1 MINKENFPERK
12 LFRKIQEKLLSGFVF
27 SRSEPGFAE
36 NKVQIPEKFLQ
47 AGRKGKTACEKAIN
61 CNSISVIL
69 LNKDTNVSVDKMKVQ
84 PDVNKGKKAQ
94 HKKDPHTIG
103 SMGTMRI
110 GVDFK
115 SHISEHQGKILALAT
130 RDVVTL
136 PPTAT
141 IMEAIR
147 IMTENRFRRIPIT
160 DAGTRRLEGVVTSV
174 DIIDFL
180 GGGKKNLLVE
190 NRFKGNLLAAI
201 NEEVRQIM
209 ETDIAYLHEQADFK
223 EAISTMLKRRTGGLP
238 IVNDDMHVVAIF
250 TERNAI
256 ELMGGIVTNKTV
268 DEYMT
273 RNVKMV
279 STDTPIGQAAKVMV
293 ENRLRRLPVV
303 KDGIFAGIV
312 TASDIVHFLGR
323 GDAFSKLT
331 TGNIHEALD
340 QPVGSLISQE
350 LIWTSPGTDMG
361 KAMEIMLERKIG
373 SLPVLEE
380 GVLRGIITESDFLRT
395 FE

>member
-1 MINKENFPERK
+1 MNK
-12 LFRKIQEKLLSGFVF
+12 S
-27 SRSEPGFAE
+27 
-36 NKVQIPEKFLQ
+36 
-47 AGRKGKTACEKAIN
+47 
-61 CNSISVIL
+61 
-69 LNKDTNVSVDKMKVQ
+69 
-84 PDVNKGKKAQ
+84 GKKAQ
-94 HKKDPHTIG
+94 QKDPHSVS

-110 GVDFK
+110 GPSFK
-115 SHISEHQGKILALAT
+115 SRIAEHEGKILALAT

-136 PPTAT
+136 PPTAA
-141 IMEAIR
+141 IMEAVR
-147 IMTENRFRRIPIT
+147 IMTERRFRRIPIT
-160 DAGTRRLEGVVTSV
+160 DAGTGRLEGVVTSV

-180 GGGKKNLLVE
+180 GGGSRNLLVE

-209 ETDIAYLHEQADFK
+209 QTDVAYLNDQADFK
-223 EAISTMLKRRTGGLP
+223 DAVTTMLERRTGGLP
-238 IVNDDMHVVAIF
+238 IVNDEMQVIAIF
-250 TERNAI
+250 TERNAV

-273 RNVKMV
+273 KNVTMV
-279 STDTPIGQAAKVMV
+279 TTDTPIGQAAKVMV
-293 ENRLRRLPVV
+293 QNRFRRLPVV

-340 QPVGSLISQE
+340 QPVGSIVSQE

-361 KAMEIMLERKIG
+361 KAMEIMLEKKIG
-373 SLPVLEE
+373 SLPVLED
-380 GVLRGIITESDFLRT
+380 GMLRGIITESDFLRG
-395 FE
+395 FDL

>member
-1 MINKENFPERK
+1 
-12 LFRKIQEKLLSGFVF
+12 
-27 SRSEPGFAE
+27 
-36 NKVQIPEKFLQ
+36 
-47 AGRKGKTACEKAIN
+47 
-61 CNSISVIL
+61 
-69 LNKDTNVSVDKMKVQ
+69 MKVQ
-84 PDVNKGKKAQ
+84 PRGSKSKKAQ
-94 HKKDPHTIG
+94 HRDPQTVS
-103 SMGTMRI
+103 SMASMRI
-110 GVDFK
+110 GVNFK
-115 SHISEHQGKILALAT
+115 SRISEHEGRILPLAT
-130 RDVVTL
+130 RNVVTL

-141 IMEAIR
+141 IMEAIK
-147 IMTENRFRRIPIT
+147 IMTEKKFRRIPIA
-160 DAGTRRLEGVVTSV
+160 DAGTRRLEGIITSV

-180 GGGKKNLLVE
+180 GGGRRNLLVE

-209 ETDIAYLHEQADFK
+209 DTDVAYLHEQADFK

-256 ELMGGIVTNKTV
+256 ELMGGIITNKTV

-273 RNVKMV
+273 RSVKMV
-279 STDTPIGQAAKVMV
+279 STETPIGHAAKIMV

-303 KDGIFAGIV
+303 KDGIFAGMV

-340 QPVGSLISQE
+340 QPVGSIVSQD

-373 SLPVLEE
+373 SLPILE
-380 GVLRGIITESDFLRT
+380 GGLLRGIITESDFLRA
-395 FE
+395 FD

>member
-1 MINKENFPERK
+1 MNKNTTFVPV
-12 LFRKIQEKLLSGFVF
+12 EKM
-27 SRSEPGFAE
+27 
-36 NKVQIPEKFLQ
+36 NVQPQ
-47 AGRKGKTACEKAIN
+47 
-61 CNSISVIL
+61 
-69 LNKDTNVSVDKMKVQ
+69 LNKS
-84 PDVNKGKKAQ
+84 GKKAQ
-94 HKKDPHTIG
+94 QKDPHSVS

-110 GVDFK
+110 GPSFK
-115 SHISEHQGKILALAT
+115 SRISEHEGKILALAT

-141 IMEAIR
+141 IMEAVR
-147 IMTENRFRRIPIT
+147 IMTERRFRRIPIT
-160 DAGTRRLEGVVTSV
+160 DAGTGRLEGVVTSV

-180 GGGKKNLLVE
+180 GGGSRNLLVE

-209 ETDIAYLHEQADFK
+209 QTDVAYINDQADFK
-223 EAISTMLKRRTGGLP
+223 DAVTTMLEKRTGGLP
-238 IVNDDMHVVAIF
+238 IINDEMQVVAIF
-250 TERNAI
+250 TERNAV

-273 RNVKMV
+273 KNVTMV
-279 STDTPIGQAAKVMV
+279 TTDTHIGQAAKVMV
-293 ENRLRRLPVV
+293 QNKFRRLPVV

-340 QPVGSLISQE
+340 QPVGSIVSQE

-361 KAMEIMLERKIG
+361 QAMEIMLEKKIG
-373 SLPVLEE
+373 SLPVLED
-380 GVLRGIITESDFLRT
+380 GMLRGIITESDFLRG
-395 FE
+395 FDL

>member
-1 MINKENFPERK
+1 M
-12 LFRKIQEKLLSGFVF
+12 
-27 SRSEPGFAE
+27 
-36 NKVQIPEKFLQ
+36 
-47 AGRKGKTACEKAIN
+47 
-61 CNSISVIL
+61 L
-69 LNKDTNVSVDKMKVQ
+69 LNKDTTFVSVDKMKVQ
-84 PDVNKGKKAQ
+84 PDTNKGQKAQ

-103 SMGTMRI
+103 SRGTMRI
-110 GVDFK
+110 GVDLK
-115 SHISEHQGKILALAT
+115 SHPSEHQGRILALAT
-130 RDVVTL
+130 RNVVTL

-160 DAGTRRLEGVVTSV
+160 NAGTQRLEGVVTSV

-279 STDTPIGQAAKVMV
+279 STGTPIGQAAKVMV

-323 GDAFSKLT
+323 GDAFNKLT

-340 QPVGSLISQE
+340 QPVGSLVSQE
-350 LIWTSPGTDMG
+350 LIWTSSGTDMG

-380 GVLRGIITESDFLRT
+380 GLLRGIITESDFLRA

>member
-1 MINKENFPERK
+1 
-12 LFRKIQEKLLSGFVF
+12 
-27 SRSEPGFAE
+27 
-36 NKVQIPEKFLQ
+36 
-47 AGRKGKTACEKAIN
+47 
-61 CNSISVIL
+61 VIL
-69 LNKDTNVSVDKMKVQ
+69 LNKKTTFVPVEKMSVQ
-84 PDVNKGKKAQ
+84 PNLNKSGKKAQ
-94 HKKDPHTIG
+94 QKDSHMVS

-110 GVDFK
+110 GPSFK
-115 SHISEHQGKILALAT
+115 SRIAEHEGRILALAT

-141 IMEAIR
+141 IMEAVR
-147 IMTENRFRRIPIT
+147 IMTERRFRRIPIT
-160 DAGTRRLEGVVTSV
+160 DAGTGRLEGVVTSV

-180 GGGKKNLLVE
+180 GGGSRNLLVE

-209 ETDIAYLHEQADFK
+209 ETDVAYINEKADFK
-223 EAISTMLKRRTGGLP
+223 DAITTMLERRTGGLP
-238 IVNDDMHVVAIF
+238 IVNDEMQVVAIF
-250 TERNAI
+250 TERNAV

-273 RNVKMV
+273 KNVTMV
-279 STDTPIGQAAKVMV
+279 ATDTPIGHAAKVMV
-293 ENRLRRLPVV
+293 QNRFRRLPVV

-340 QPVGSLISQE
+340 QPVGSIVSKE

-361 KAMEIMLERKIG
+361 KAMEIMLEKKIG
-373 SLPVLEE
+373 SLPILED
-380 GVLRGIITESDFLRT
+380 GVLRGIITESDFLRG
-395 FE
+395 FDF

>member
-1 MINKENFPERK
+1 
-12 LFRKIQEKLLSGFVF
+12 
-27 SRSEPGFAE
+27 
-36 NKVQIPEKFLQ
+36 
-47 AGRKGKTACEKAIN
+47 
-61 CNSISVIL
+61 
-69 LNKDTNVSVDKMKVQ
+69 
-84 PDVNKGKKAQ
+84 
-94 HKKDPHTIG
+94 
-103 SMGTMRI
+103 MRI
-110 GVDFK
+110 GPSFK
-115 SHISEHQGKILALAT
+115 SRISEHEGKILALAT

-141 IMEAIR
+141 IMEAVR
-147 IMTENRFRRIPIT
+147 IMTERRFRRIPIT
-160 DAGTRRLEGVVTSV
+160 DAGTGRLEGVVTSV

-180 GGGKKNLLVE
+180 GGGSRNLLVE

-209 ETDIAYLHEQADFK
+209 QTDVAYINDQADFK
-223 EAISTMLKRRTGGLP
+223 DAVTTMLEKRTGGLP
-238 IVNDDMHVVAIF
+238 IINDEMQVVAIF
-250 TERNAI
+250 TERNAV

-273 RNVKMV
+273 KNVTMV
-279 STDTPIGQAAKVMV
+279 TTDTPIGQAAKVMV
-293 ENRLRRLPVV
+293 QNRFRRLPVV

-340 QPVGSLISQE
+340 QPVGSIVSQE

-361 KAMEIMLERKIG
+361 QAMEIMLEKKIG
-373 SLPVLEE
+373 SLPVLED
-380 GVLRGIITESDFLRT
+380 GMLRGIITESDFLRG
-395 FE
+395 FDL

>member
-1 MINKENFPERK
+1 MK
-12 LFRKIQEKLLSGFVF
+12 
-27 SRSEPGFAE
+27 
-36 NKVQIPEKFLQ
+36 
-47 AGRKGKTACEKAIN
+47 KAIN
-61 CNSISVIL
+61 CNSNSVIL
-69 LNKDTNVSVDKMKVQ
+69 LNRNNTFSSVDKMKVQ
-84 PDVNKGKKAQ
+84 PGVSKSKKAQ
-94 HKKDPHTIG
+94 HKDPHTIS

-110 GVDFK
+110 GTEFK
-115 SHISEHQGKILALAT
+115 SRISEHEGKILALAT
-130 RDVVTL
+130 RNVVTL

-147 IMTENRFRRIPIT
+147 IMTERRFRRIPIT

-201 NEEVRQIM
+201 NAEVRQIM
-209 ETDIAYLHEQADFK
+209 ETDIPYLNDQADFK
-223 EAISTMLKRRTGGLP
+223 DAVSMMLERRTGGLP
-238 IVNDDMHVVAIF
+238 IVNNNMQVVAIF

-256 ELMGGIVTNKTV
+256 ELMGGLVTNRTV

-273 RNVKMV
+273 ENVKMV
-279 STDTPIGQAAKVMV
+279 STDTPIGQAARVMV
-293 ENRLRRLPVV
+293 NNRLRRLPVV

-323 GDAFSKLT
+323 GDAFTKLT

-340 QPVGSLISQE
+340 QPVGSIVSKE
-350 LIWTSPGTDMG
+350 LIWTGPGTDLG
-361 KAMEIMLERKIG
+361 KAMEIMLEKKIG
-373 SLPVLEE
+373 SLPVLED
-380 GVLRGIITESDFLRT
+380 GVLRGIITERDFLRSL
-395 FE
+395 E

>member
-1 MINKENFPERK
+1 
-12 LFRKIQEKLLSGFVF
+12 
-27 SRSEPGFAE
+27 
-36 NKVQIPEKFLQ
+36 
-47 AGRKGKTACEKAIN
+47 
-61 CNSISVIL
+61 
-69 LNKDTNVSVDKMKVQ
+69 MKVQ
-84 PDVNKGKKAQ
+84 PGVSKSKKAQ
-94 HKKDPHTIG
+94 QKDPHMIS

-110 GVDFK
+110 GPDFK
-115 SHISEHQGKILALAT
+115 SRISEHEGRILALAT
-130 RDVVTL
+130 RNVVTL

-147 IMTENRFRRIPIT
+147 IMTEKKFRRIPIT
-160 DAGTRRLEGVVTSV
+160 DAGTRRLEGVITTV
-174 DIIDFL
+174 DIINFL

-190 NRFKGNLLAAI
+190 NRFKGNLLAAV

-223 EAISTMLKRRTGGLP
+223 EAISTMLEKRTGGMP
-238 IVNDDMHVVAIF
+238 IVNDNMQVVAIF

-256 ELMGGIVTNKTV
+256 ELMGGIITNKTV
-268 DEYMT
+268 DEYMS
-273 RNVKMV
+273 RKVKMV
-279 STDTPIGQAAKVMV
+279 STDTSIGQAAKVMV
-293 ENRLRRLPVV
+293 ENKLRRLPVV
-303 KDGIFAGIV
+303 KDGIFTGIV

-340 QPVGSLISQE
+340 QPVGSLVSQE

-361 KAMEIMLERKIG
+361 KAMKIMLERKIG
-373 SLPVLEE
+373 SLPILEK
-380 GVLRGIITESDFLRT
+380 GKLHGIITESDFLRA

>member
-1 MINKENFPERK
+1 
-12 LFRKIQEKLLSGFVF
+12 
-27 SRSEPGFAE
+27 
-36 NKVQIPEKFLQ
+36 
-47 AGRKGKTACEKAIN
+47 
-61 CNSISVIL
+61 
-69 LNKDTNVSVDKMKVQ
+69 MKVQ
-84 PDVNKGKKAQ
+84 GKLNKVDRGMQ
-94 HKKDPHTIG
+94 RNDPKMVSSTGIMD
-103 SMGTMRI
+103 MGPLE
-110 GVDFK
+110 FK
-115 SHISEHQGKILALAT
+115 SRISEHEGRILALST

-141 IMEAIR
+141 IMEAIK
-147 IMTENRFRRIPIT
+147 IMTVKRFRRIPIT
-160 DAGTRRLEGVVTSV
+160 DAGTRRLEGIVTSV

-209 ETDIAYLHEQADFK
+209 ETDIAYLHEHADFK
-223 EAISTMLKRRTGGLP
+223 EAISVMLERRTGGLP

-250 TERNAI
+250 TERNVI
-256 ELMGGIVTNKTV
+256 ELMGGLVINKTV

-273 RNVKMV
+273 KNVKLV

-323 GDAFSKLT
+323 GGAFSKLT

-340 QPVGSLISQE
+340 QPVGSIVSKD

-361 KAMEIMLERKIG
+361 KAMGIMLEEKIG
-373 SLPVLEE
+373 SLPILE
-380 GVLRGIITESDFLRT
+380 GGLIRGIITESDFLKLLNSKQDLL
-395 FE
+395 

>member
-1 MINKENFPERK
+1 MN
-12 LFRKIQEKLLSGFVF
+12 
-27 SRSEPGFAE
+27 
-36 NKVQIPEKFLQ
+36 VQPK
-47 AGRKGKTACEKAIN
+47 
-61 CNSISVIL
+61 
-69 LNKDTNVSVDKMKVQ
+69 LNKSN
-84 PDVNKGKKAQ
+84 KKAQ
-94 HKKDPHTIG
+94 HKDPHTVS

-110 GVDFK
+110 GPNFK
-115 SHISEHQGKILALAT
+115 SRIAEHEGKILALAT
-130 RDVVTL
+130 RNVVTL

-141 IMEAIR
+141 IMEAIK
-147 IMTENRFRRIPIT
+147 IMTERRFRRIPIT

-180 GGGKKNLLVE
+180 GGGSRNLLVE

-209 ETDIAYLHEQADFK
+209 ETDIAYIQEQADFK
-223 EAISTMLKRRTGGLP
+223 EAVTTMLERKTGGLP
-238 IVNDDMHVVAIF
+238 IVNDEMQVVAIF
-250 TERNAI
+250 TERNAV
-256 ELMGGIVTNKTV
+256 ELMGGLVTNKTV

-273 RNVKMV
+273 KSVTMV
-279 STDTPIGQAAKVMV
+279 TTDTPIGQAAKVMV
-293 ENRLRRLPVV
+293 QNKFRRLPVV

-323 GDAFSKLT
+323 GEAFSKLT

-340 QPVGSLISQE
+340 QPVGSIVSKE

-380 GVLRGIITESDFLRT
+380 GMLRGIITESDFLRA
-395 FE
+395 FEF

>member
-1 MINKENFPERK
+1 M
-12 LFRKIQEKLLSGFVF
+12 
-27 SRSEPGFAE
+27 
-36 NKVQIPEKFLQ
+36 
-47 AGRKGKTACEKAIN
+47 
-61 CNSISVIL
+61 IL
-69 LNKDTNVSVDKMKVQ
+69 LNKNKTFVSADKTKVQ
-84 PDVNKGKKAQ
+84 PNLNKPGKNAQ
-94 HKKDPHTIG
+94 QKDPHMIS

-110 GVDFK
+110 GPDFK
-115 SHISEHQGKILALAT
+115 SRISEHQGRILALAT
-130 RDVVTL
+130 RDVITL

-147 IMTENRFRRIPIT
+147 IMTERRFRRIPIT

-174 DIIDFL
+174 DIINFL

-201 NEEVRQIM
+201 NDEVRQIM
-209 ETDIAYLHEQADFK
+209 ETDAAYLNEQADFK
-223 EAISTMLKRRTGGLP
+223 DAISTMLERRTGGLP
-238 IVNDDMHVVAIF
+238 IVNNDMQVVGIF
-250 TERNAI
+250 TERNAV

-273 RNVKMV
+273 KNVKMV
-279 STDTPIGQAAKVMV
+279 STDTPIGHAAKVMV
-293 ENRLRRLPVV
+293 DNRLRRLPVV

-340 QPVGSLISQE
+340 QPVGSIISKE
-350 LIWTSPGTDMG
+350 LIWTTPSTDMG
-361 KAMEIMLERKIG
+361 KAMKIMLEKKIG
-373 SLPVLEE
+373 SLPILEE
-380 GVLRGIITESDFLRT
+380 GLLRGIITESDFLRS

>member
-1 MINKENFPERK
+1 MKIEETFWKDSGENCFQVLFFQGAKIGLLRNK
-12 LFRKIQEKLLSGFVF
+12 L
-27 SRSEPGFAE
+27 
-36 NKVQIPEKFLQ
+36 QIVEKFLQ
-47 AGRKGKTACEKAIN
+47 EGRKRRKTDYERAIN
-61 CNSISVIL
+61 CNSNSVIL
-69 LNKDTNVSVDKMKVQ
+69 LNRNTTFSSVDKMKVQ
-84 PDVNKGKKAQ
+84 PGVSKSKKAQ
-94 HKKDPHTIG
+94 QKDPHMIS

-110 GVDFK
+110 GPEFK
-115 SHISEHQGKILALAT
+115 SRISEHEGKILALAT

-147 IMTENRFRRIPIT
+147 IMTERRFRRIPIT
-160 DAGTRRLEGVVTSV
+160 NAGTRRLEGVVTSV

-180 GGGKKNLLVE
+180 GGGKKNLLIE

-209 ETDIAYLHEQADFK
+209 ETDIPYLHEQADFK
-223 EAISTMLKRRTGGLP
+223 DAVSMMIERRTGGLP
-238 IVNDDMHVVAIF
+238 IVNNDMQVIAIF

-256 ELMGGIVTNKTV
+256 ELMGGLVTNRTV

-273 RNVKMV
+273 ESVRMV

-293 ENRLRRLPVV
+293 ENKLRRLPVV
-303 KDGIFAGIV
+303 KDGIFAGII
-312 TASDIVHFLGR
+312 TSSDIIHFLGR

-340 QPVGSLISQE
+340 QPVGSIVSKE
-350 LIWTSPGTDMG
+350 LIWTVPGTDLG
-361 KAMEIMLERKIG
+361 KAMEIMLEKKIG
-373 SLPVLEE
+373 SLPVLEN
-380 GVLRGIITESDFLRT
+380 GVLRGIITERDLLKSLN
-395 FE
+395 EPQ

>member
-1 MINKENFPERK
+1 
-12 LFRKIQEKLLSGFVF
+12 
-27 SRSEPGFAE
+27 
-36 NKVQIPEKFLQ
+36 
-47 AGRKGKTACEKAIN
+47 
-61 CNSISVIL
+61 
-69 LNKDTNVSVDKMKVQ
+69 
-84 PDVNKGKKAQ
+84 
-94 HKKDPHTIG
+94 
-103 SMGTMRI
+103 
-110 GVDFK
+110 
-115 SHISEHQGKILALAT
+115 
-130 RDVVTL
+130 
-136 PPTAT
+136 
-141 IMEAIR
+141 MEAIK
-147 IMTENRFRRIPIT
+147 IMTERRFRRIPIT

-209 ETDIAYLHEQADFK
+209 ETDIAYLNEQADFK
-223 EAISTMLKRRTGGLP
+223 EAVSTMLERRTGGLP
-238 IVNDDMHVVAIF
+238 IVNDDMQVVAIF

-340 QPVGSLISQE
+340 QPVGSIVSQE

-380 GVLRGIITESDFLRT
+380 GLLRGIITESDFLRA